1 MADPKTVIEVAGRE
15 VTVSNPQKVYFPRT
29 GHTKL
34 DLVRYYLAVA
44 DGALRGVAGRP
55 MALKRFVNGAEGEP
69 FFQKRAPSSR
79 PSWIETAELRFPSGR
94 TADEV
99 VLRDAA
105 GLAWV
110 ANLGCIDLNPHP
122 VLVSDLEH
130 PDELRVDLD
139 PVPGVEW
146 PQIIAVALE
155 ARTVLSDFGLTGWAK
170 TSGSRGMHIY
180 ARISPSW
187 SFTDVRRA
195 AVTVAREIERRAP
208 ELATSKWWKE
218 ERHGVFV
225 DYNQNAKDRTV
236 ASAYSVRPLP
246 DARVST
252 PLTWDEVPSCHPSAF
267 TIDTVPGRFA
277 KVGDPWSGID
287 EAVGSLGALLEQAAR
302 DEAAGLP
309 DAPWP
314 PHYEKQT
321 GEDSRVQPSKRRTS
335 GSTAKGSTVAKSAR
349 DDDGETPA
357 SPTGRRKSTKP
368 LIEIARAKTKAE
380 AMEGLDRWKSR
391 HPDVWP
397 LLEPADVLVDSM
409 RGRSSTWTRIR
420 LNLEHVPEER
430 RPEQEPLEIDY
441 DPWAGFQP

>member
-1 MADPKTVIEVAGRE
+1 MIEVAGRE
-15 VTVSNPQKVYFPRT
+15 VAVSHPEKVYFPRI
-29 GHTKL
+29 GRTKL

-44 DGALRGVAGRP
+44 DGALRGVTGRP
-55 MALKRFVNGAEGEP
+55 MALKRFVNGAEEEP

-79 PSWIETAELRFPSGR
+79 PSWIETTELRFPSGR

-122 VLVSDLEH
+122 VRAADLDH

-139 PVPGVEW
+139 PVPGVSW
-146 PQIIAVALE
+146 SQILDVALV
-155 ARTVLSDFGLTGWAK
+155 ARTVLADYGLTGWAK

-195 AVTVAREIERRAP
+195 AVAVAREIERRAP
-208 ELATSKWWKE
+208 DLATSKWWKE

-236 ASAYSVRPLP
+236 ASAYSVRPLQ

-252 PLTWDEVPSCHPSAF
+252 PLTWDEVPSCDAAAF

-277 KVGDPWSGID
+277 KAGDPWEGMDS
-287 EAVGSLGALLEQAAR
+287 AVGSLDDLLELAAR

-314 PHYEKQT
+314 PNYDKQP
-321 GEDSRVQPSKRRTS
+321 GEAPRVQPSKRRTS
-335 GSTAKGSTVAKSAR
+335 ASPAQRGASSDSAER
-349 DDDGETPA
+349 GDGDQPK

-368 LIEIARAKTKAE
+368 LIEIARAKTKDE
-380 AMEGLDRWKSR
+380 ALAGLDRWKAR
-391 HPDVWP
+391 HSAVWP
-397 LLEPADVLVDSM
+397 LLELADVLVDSM

-420 LNLEHVPEER
+420 INLEHVPEDQ
-430 RPEQEPLEIDY
+430 RPGQEPLEVDY
-441 DPWAGFQP
+441 DPWTSFRSEGAG